1 MQTATAA
8 RSTAQTLT
16 QAATAQQIAVAQ
28 AAAIA
33 LARPAA
39 AAATVA
45 GTTDAQSSALTPPT
59 PDLAA
64 AGTRAVDALASPT
77 VDDNLKT
84 IENNIKSEEHRHR
97 PRLVATTVTPHHTGR
112 GGGNF
117 GATIRTIDVDGQR
130 FNLQNGTPKPDAP
143 AQPPH

>member
-1 MQTATAA
+1 LQTATAA

-45 GTTDAQSSALTPPT
+45 GTTDAQTSALTPPT

-64 AGTRAVDALASPT
+64 AGTKAVDALASPT
-77 VDDNLKT
+77 VEDNLKT
-84 IENNIKSEEHRHR
+84 IENNIKSEEQHRR
-97 PRLVATTVTPHHTGR
+97 RRIAATTIQHHTGHR
-112 GGGNF
+112 SGHP
-117 GATIRTIDVDGQR
+117 GAIRTIDVDGQR
-130 FNLQNGTPKPDAP
+130 FNLQNGTPKQDAP